1 MCVKTITFIVFR
13 WYLERYDGL
22 PTKSSRKPKYADV
35 CPFIKSMQEF
45 FFNAKVCKIMHK
57 YAKVCN
63 KIAKAK
69 VCNRF

>member
-1 MCVKTITFIVFR
+1 MCFKTITFIVFR

-45 FFNAKVCKIMHK
+45 FLMQK
-57 YAKVCN
+57 YAK
-63 KIAKAK
+63 
-69 VCNRF
+69 